1 MRGLVTSGREA
12 LRRFR
17 APALAIQLLLG
28 MTLVT
33 ALVSLAAGLVVRSFE
48 QRYLAALLAAESEKK
63 FDLLVAASLDEII
76 SQDTPRLQTTLTGAI
91 RRDPSFAAVR
101 IVNPGGAV
109 LYEWRREALPPQ
121 AALLAFTR
129 DVRVKGEPFGSFAAS
144 WTSGAMTQ
152 EIDRHAFAVAGV
164 IAAICLVLSFLLYLV
179 IRRLAIAPIDSITER
194 LANFRQGVLD
204 RSSALP
210 LFVPAELRH
219 LEDAATTL
227 GELLSLREQRDA
239 EREAAR
245 LAAVM
250 SSRSKSEFLA
260 NMSHE
265 LRTPLN
271 AIIGFSEAIKLRIF
285 GPLGDHRY
293 DEYVEHIHG
302 SGAHLLALI
311 NDILDISKIE
321 FGKLTLDETEL
332 ALGDLIRATI
342 ALMRERAQAA
352 GVRIIDALPVD
363 ASPGDALRVVADERK
378 LKQVLLNLLSNA
390 LKFTP
395 QGGSVTLSWT
405 VDDYAGIVV
414 EVADTG
420 IGIPADQME
429 KVLEPF
435 GQVETALTRR
445 RDGSGLGLPLA
456 KALTEIHGGSFTIDS
471 AVDVGTRVRFALP
484 PSRIV
489 RATGAPTEP
498 AVVRRTSG
506 AAR

>member
-1 MRGLVTSGREA
+1 MRGLALSGLVTSGREA
-12 LRRFR
+12 LHRFR

-48 QRYLAALLAAESEKK
+48 QRYLATLLAAESEKK

-76 SQDTPRLQTTLTGAI
+76 SQDTPRLQTTLSGAI

-101 IVNPGGAV
+101 IVNSGGAV

-144 WTSGAMTQ
+144 WMSGAMTQ

-164 IAAICLVLSFLLYLV
+164 IAAICLVLSLLLYLV

-204 RSSALP
+204 RTRALP

-342 ALMRERAQAA
+342 AL
-352 GVRIIDALPVD
+352 
-363 ASPGDALRVVADERK
+363 
-378 LKQVLLNLLSNA
+378 LLNLLSNA

-456 KALTEIHGGSFTIDS
+456 KALTEIHGGSFAIDS
-471 AVDVGTRVRFALP
+471 AIDVGTRVRFALP
-484 PSRIV
+484 PPRIV
-489 RATGAPTEP
+489 RAAGAPAEP
-498 AVVRRTSG
+498 AVMRRASG